1 MKHIVIFGGTTEG
14 RELAEAL
21 AGKPLS
27 LTVCVATEYGREEQ
41 GELPGVEVHS
51 GRLDAAGMETLLRE
65 ADLCVDATHPY
76 AKEVSKNIR
85 TACESSGTPYRRLLR
100 KASLQPESAVTVDS
114 AKAAAEYLKD
124 KAGNVLLT
132 TGSKEL
138 ASYEGMDR
146 QRLFPRV
153 LPLMESLQL
162 CEAAEIPHKNI
173 LALQG
178 PFSRELN
185 EAIIRQYGISW
196 LVTKDGGAVGGFAEK
211 VEAAENTGA
220 RLVVIARP
228 EETGLDFETV
238 LRECEDL
245 LWK

>member
-27 LTVCVATEYGREEQ
+27 LTVCVATEYGKEEQ
-41 GELPGVEVHS
+41 GELPGVQVRS
-51 GRLDAAGMETLLRE
+51 GRLDAAAMGVLLKG

-76 AKEVSKNIR
+76 AKEASKNIR
-85 TACESSGTPYRRLLR
+85 SACGSTGVPYRRLLR
-100 KASLQPESAVTVDS
+100 KSSPLPESAVTVDS
-114 AKAAAEYLKD
+114 AKAAAEYLAD
-124 KAGNVLLT
+124 KPGNVLLT

-138 ASYEGMDR
+138 ASYESLER

-153 LPLMESLQL
+153 LPLMDSLRL
-162 CEAAEIPHKNI
+162 CEAAGIPHKNI

-185 EAIIRQYGISW
+185 EAIIRQYHISW

-228 EETGLDFETV
+228 EETGQDFETV
-238 LRECEDL
+238 LRECEDF

>member
-1 MKHIVIFGGTTEG
+1 M
-14 RELAEAL
+14 
-21 AGKPLS
+21 
-27 LTVCVATEYGREEQ
+27 
-41 GELPGVEVHS
+41 
-51 GRLDAAGMETLLRE
+51 
-65 ADLCVDATHPY
+65 
-76 AKEVSKNIR
+76 
-85 TACESSGTPYRRLLR
+85 
-100 KASLQPESAVTVDS
+100 
-114 AKAAAEYLKD
+114 
-124 KAGNVLLT
+124 LLT

-138 ASYEGMDR
+138 ASYEGLER

-153 LPLMESLQL
+153 LPLLDSLQL

-185 EAIIRQYGISW
+185 EAIIGQYGIYW
-196 LVTKDGGAVGGFAEK
+196 LVTKDGGAAGGFAEK

-228 EETGLDFETV
+228 EETGQDFETV